1 MEPLR
6 TVREN
11 LHLSK
16 IEVVMVHKVRREK
29 EREAKSLFIVRLS
42 AIQKVI
48 IVNRRGEEG
57 ASYS

>member
-1 MEPLR
+1 
-6 TVREN
+6 
-11 LHLSK
+11 
-16 IEVVMVHKVRREK
+16 MVHKVRREK